1 MFRLLTGVTGLAW
14 LFAAGASDA
23 QTSMGAEKA
32 AAPAWGTPAMAPR
45 RGGNPLA
52 AKVANPVAATPE
64 SVASGRRTYRRMCAL
79 CHGPEGKGDGGGAGG
94 GGVPADLT
102 AARWRYGGSDGDLF
116 SVIHDGT
123 SADMQGYAEQLSD
136 TEIWNLI
143 NYIRTL
149 GPSRSP

>member
-1 MFRLLTGVTGLAW
+1 MFRLLSGVIGLAC
-14 LFAAGASDA
+14 LCAAGAASAGQPAGGDKA
-23 QTSMGAEKA
+23 GAV
-32 AAPAWGTPAMAPR
+32 AWGTPAMAPR

-52 AKVANPVAATPE
+52 AQVANPIAATPE

-79 CHGPEGKGDGGGAGG
+79 CHGAEGKGDGGGAGA

-102 AARWRYGGSDGDLF
+102 AGRWRYGGSDGELF

-136 TEIWNLI
+136 TDIWNLV
-143 NYIRTL
+143 NYLRTL
-149 GPSRSP
+149 APSRHP

>member
-1 MFRLLTGVTGLAW
+1 MFRLFAGVIGPAGL
-14 LFAAGASDA
+14 LVAAVSIA
-23 QTSMGAEKA
+23 QTPGAADKA
-32 AAPAWGTPAMAPR
+32 AAAAWGTPAMAPR
-45 RGGNPLA
+45 RGGNSNA

-79 CHGPEGKGDGGGAGG
+79 CHGAEGKGDGGGAGA

-102 AARWRYGGSDGDLF
+102 AGRWRYGGSDGELF

-123 SADMQGYAEQLSD
+123 SADMQGYGEQLSETD
-136 TEIWNLI
+136 IWNLV

-149 GPSRSP
+149 GPARAP

>member
-1 MFRLLTGVTGLAW
+1 MALAGLLSSSATV
-14 LFAAGASDA
+14 A
-23 QTSMGAEKA
+23 QTPQATDKS

-45 RGGNPLA
+45 RGGNPIA
-52 AKVANPVAATPE
+52 AKVANPIAATPE

-79 CHGPEGKGDGGGAGG
+79 CHGAEGKGDGGGAGA

-102 AARWRYGGSDGDLF
+102 AGQWRYGGSDGELF

-123 SADMQGYAEQLSD
+123 SADMQGFGEQLTD
-136 TEIWNLI
+136 TDIWNLV

-149 GPSRSP
+149 GPARAP

>member
-1 MFRLLTGVTGLAW
+1 MGLAC
-14 LFAAGASDA
+14 LMASGATGAQGSQASAQAASA
-23 QTSMGAEKA
+23 
-32 AAPAWGTPAMAPR
+32 AWGTPAMAPR

-52 AKVANPVAATPE
+52 AKVVNPVAATGD

-79 CHGPEGKGDGGGAGG
+79 CHGAEGKGDGGGAGAG
-94 GGVPADLT
+94 GRPADLT
-102 AARWRYGGSDGDLF
+102 AGQWRYGGSDGELF

-136 TEIWNLI
+136 PDIWNLV

-149 GPSRSP
+149 GPPRAS

>member
-1 MFRLLTGVTGLAW
+1 VIGLAC
-14 LFAAGASDA
+14 LFGAGATGAQESDA
-23 QTSMGAEKA
+23 AAKA
-32 AAPAWGTPAMAPR
+32 AAAAWGTPAMAPH

-52 AKVANPVAATPE
+52 AKVANPIAATSE

-79 CHGPEGKGDGGGAGG
+79 CHGPEGKGDGGGAGAG
-94 GGVPADLT
+94 GKPADLT
-102 AARWRYGGSDGDLF
+102 AGTWRYGGSDGELF

-136 TEIWNLI
+136 TEIWNLV

-149 GPSRSP
+149 GPPRHS

>member
-1 MFRLLTGVTGLAW
+1 MFRLLTGVTSLVW
-14 LFAAGASDA
+14 LIAAGANAPPSA
-23 QTSMGAEKA
+23 GADESL
-32 AAPAWGTPAMAPR
+32 APAWGTPEMAPH

-64 SVASGRRTYRRMCAL
+64 SIASGRRTYRRMCAL

-102 AARWRYGGSDGDLF
+102 AAKWRYGGTDGELF
-116 SVIHDGT
+116 AVIHDGT
-123 SADMQGYAEQLSD
+123 SADMQGYAEQLAETD
-136 TEIWNLI
+136 IWNLI

-149 GPSRSP
+149 VKPTT